1 MTTQEITT
9 AAIRLINETI
19 TLGANVMNGCTT
31 DYPKYKSN
39 LDRMEGIKTWAIA
52 NEQIQTIRLYLVQH
66 NFGMNNQF
74 SAREISKLFHN

>member
-9 AAIRLINETI
+9 TAIRLINETI

-39 LDRMEGIKTWAIA
+39 LDRMTGIKTWAIA

-66 NFGMNNQF
+66 NFGMNKQF
-74 SAREISKLFHN
+74 SARTIAAIFNN